1 MGKHSRGR
9 ASVRAHRRLDP
20 PDPNTTRRSGGMVE
34 RSPHLRIHSE
44 RRASAIK
51 RTLVIVLALALLVI
65 GGGAAYVYLQLA
77 AAGRIMEDNSL
88 QPVDMGNT
96 LTERKADQP
105 FTMVLLGAD
114 YRKGETEARADTI
127 IVARIDPETRRVWL
141 LSIPRDTRVEIP
153 GYGVDK
159 INAAH
164 FYGGPKLVVE
174 TVTAFT
180 GIPIN
185 HYAEIDFTG
194 FRKMVDA
201 LGGVWVDVDVLIDD
215 DKADSGTANK
225 VTRIEPGYQ
234 LLNGEAALT
243 YVRSRDFPDAD
254 FTRMKHQQTFFKALA
269 DQATKLDSVLK
280 VPGMVKDVAQ
290 YIKTDLSMRELIDIA
305 LALRSMGASG
315 IDTATLT
322 GEWRTPYVWTDE
334 ERMDVLV
341 GAMLAGRSFDGTATV
356 DTEVPRSTI
365 SVTIRNGAG
374 IEGCASATSDIL
386 SGLGYAVAG
395 VGNANQFVYEE
406 TLVVYKSD
414 RAAAVQISSELP
426 KAKVVESR
434 GMYEFDTDILVVVGK
449 DYLTWNEDS
458 TATP

>member
-9 ASVRAHRRLDP
+9 ESVHAHRRLDSP
-20 PDPNTTRRSGGMVE
+20 RPGATRHSRGMVE
-34 RSPHLRIHSE
+34 GAPHLRVHTE
-44 RRASAIK
+44 RRTAAIK
-51 RTLVIVLALALLVI
+51 RTLIIVLALVLLVI

-88 QPVDMGNT
+88 KPVDMGEV
-96 LTERKADQP
+96 LAAREAEQP

-114 YRKGETEARADTI
+114 YRRGETQARADTI
-127 IVARIDPETRRVWL
+127 IVARIDPEGQRVWL

-164 FYGGPKLVVE
+164 FYGGPKLVIE
-174 TVTAFT
+174 TVTEYT

-201 LGGVWVDVDVLIDD
+201 LGGVWIDVDVEIDD
-215 DKADSGTANK
+215 EKADSGTN
-225 VTRIEPGYQ
+225 TRVSHIEPGYQ
-234 LLNGEAALT
+234 RLNGEAALT

-305 LALRSMGASG
+305 LALRSIGASG

-341 GAMLAGRSFDGTATV
+341 GAMLAGRSFDGTAAV
-356 DTEVPRSTI
+356 GTEVPRSTI

-386 SGLGYAVAG
+386 TGLGYAVAG

-406 TLVVYKSD
+406 TLVVYKTD